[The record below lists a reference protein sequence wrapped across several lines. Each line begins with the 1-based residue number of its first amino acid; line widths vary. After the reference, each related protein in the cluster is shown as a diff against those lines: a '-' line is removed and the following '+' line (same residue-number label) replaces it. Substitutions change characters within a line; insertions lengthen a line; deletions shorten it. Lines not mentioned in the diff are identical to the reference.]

1 MGVSSDEEEAIVAVN
16 IVASSLSILGSL
28 FVILVYCGFSEVR
41 SYSFR
46 LVLYMSICD
55 LLLSFANLLG
65 SMDSSHE
72 MCIAQAVLI
81 SYFGLASILW
91 SAILALSLYLFVV
104 KQNMTVPDFEFKFA
118 LFAFGFPILM
128 TFLPFSTSSYGDQYG
143 QCWIEIDHAG
153 GIAWAV
159 LQFYIPLWLTVIFNS
174 YCFYLAYKELQ
185 VLIEGAGNMPEEER
199 QLKLS
204 NVSRLKYY
212 PLVLVLCWIFSS
224 INAVYMLAKPDSP
237 SVGMIIM
244 DQGMGSMQG
253 FLDALVYGLNPT
265 VRAAMAGTYQACCP
279 CFFKKQDMP
288 NRA

>member
-1 MGVSSDEEEAIVAVN
+1 MGLSSDDKEAIVAIN
-16 IVASSLSILGSL
+16 IVASSLSFLGSL

-55 LLLSFANLLG
+55 LFFSFANLLG
-65 SMDSSHE
+65 PMDSSDG

-104 KQNMTVPDFEFKFA
+104 KQNMTVPDFELKFA

-128 TFLPFSTSSYGDQYG
+128 TFLPFSTGSYGDLYG

-153 GIAWAV
+153 GVAWAV
-159 LQFYIPLWLTVIFNS
+159 LQFYIPLWLTVIFNC
-174 YCFYLAYKELQ
+174 YCFYLAYKELR

-204 NVSRLKYY
+204 NVRRLKYY
-212 PLVLVLCWIFSS
+212 PLVLVICWIFAS
-224 INAVYMLAKPDSP
+224 INAVYMLANPNSP
-237 SVGMIIM
+237 SVGLIIM

-253 FLDALVYGLNPT
+253 FLNAVVYGLNPT
-265 VRAAMAGTYQACCP
+265 VKAAMAGTYQACCP
-279 CFFKKQDMP
+279 CFFIKKARP
-288 NRA
+288 NQA